1 MKKIVNLIKILT
13 CGSVDDGKSTF
24 IGRLL
29 KDTGSILSDQ
39 KESLKN
45 LSKKFGTQG
54 KEIDYAL
61 LVDGLAAEREQ
72 GITIDVAYR
81 YLNVGNT
88 RYILADSPGHEEYT
102 RNVITAA
109 SNCDLAI
116 VLVDIKKGLSQQTFR
131 HIRILSLIGIKH
143 IIIALNKM
151 DLVKYAKL
159 PFQQVEKKILLFT
172 QTLKF
177 QTQKCIPISALKG
190 DNILLKSKKLKWYKG
205 FSVFD
210 HIKKLNIL
218 KIKQK
223 NKNSFYLP
231 VQLVQKKGHNTRL
244 YYGNIYS
251 GSVRKNQIINMLPSQ
266 EMAKVQA
273 IYHLNKKIIHATE
286 DMAVAIELNKQIDVS
301 RGDIISSINSSVK
314 IADQF
319 QAKVFI
325 TSNIN
330 FSKSRE
336 YIIRI
341 HNKETKIQILNIKN
355 KINIDNGNELAA
367 NKLTRN
373 DIGTIEF
380 KSFEKLAYDNFGNDK
395 KIAVFILIDPE
406 TYETVAAGTISFA
419 LRRSDNIF
427 LQKTKVNKSNRA
439 KLLNQKPICLWL
451 TGLSGS
457 GKTTIAVALEKKLSQ
472 LGKLTY
478 ILDGDNIRLGIN
490 KDLGF
495 TERDRIENIRRI
507 SEIAKLMVDSGL
519 IVIVAAISP
528 FAKDRS
534 IARSLFKD
542 KEFLE
547 IFVNTPREVCEKRD
561 VKGLYKKYKQGL
573 IKNFTGQD
581 SIYENPKNPD
591 LEFDTSKEKLEHIL
605 DKIKKYLAL

>member
-88 RYILADSPGHEEYT
+88 RYILADSPGHEQYT

-266 EMAKVQA
+266 EMAKVQS
-273 IYHLNKKIIHATE
+273 IYHLNKKIFHATE

-325 TSNIN
+325 TGNIN

-427 LQKTKVNKSNRA
+427 LQKTKVNKSDRA
-439 KLLNQKPICLWL
+439 KLLNQKPTCLWL

-528 FAKDRS
+528 FAKDRG

>member
-190 DNILLKSKKLKWYKG
+190 DNIFLKSKKLKWYKG
-205 FSVFD
+205 HSVFD

-266 EMAKVQA
+266 ETAKVQA

-355 KINIDNGNELAA
+355 KINIDNGNELAV

>member
-88 RYILADSPGHEEYT
+88 RYILADSPGHEQYT

-205 FSVFD
+205 HSVFD

-251 GSVRKNQIINMLPSQ
+251 GSVRKNQIIYMLPSQ
-266 EMAKVQA
+266 EMAKVQS
-273 IYHLNKKIIHATE
+273 IYHLNKKIFHATE

-325 TSNIN
+325 TGNIN

-528 FAKDRS
+528 FAKDRG

>member
-29 KDTGSILSDQ
+29 KDTGSILLDQ
-39 KESLKN
+39 KESLKS

-61 LVDGLAAEREQ
+61 LVDGLESEREQ

-81 YLNVGNT
+81 YLNIGNT
-88 RYILADSPGHEEYT
+88 RYVLADSPGHEQYT

-116 VLVDIKKGLSQQTFR
+116 ILVDIKKGLSQQTFR

-143 IIIALNKM
+143 LILAVNKM
-151 DLVKYAKL
+151 DLVQYNKSL
-159 PFQQVEKKILLFT
+159 FEEVEKKFFLFT
-172 QTLKF
+172 KKLGFNSLKCF
-177 QTQKCIPISALKG
+177 PISALKG
-190 DNILLKSKKLKWYKG
+190 DNIFLKSKKLKWHKG
-205 FSVFD
+205 PSIFNY
-210 HIKKLNIL
+210 IERLNIL
-218 KIKQK
+218 KKKEK
-223 NKNSFYLP
+223 NKNNFYLP
-231 VQLVQKKGHNTRL
+231 VQLVKRKGQNTRL
-244 YYGNIYS
+244 YFGNIYS
-251 GSVRKNQIINMLPSQ
+251 GLVRKNQTINLLPSK
-266 EMAKVQA
+266 EFAKVKDIYFLDKKVKQA
-273 IYHLNKKIIHATE
+273 SQ

-301 RGDIISSINSSVK
+301 RGDIISSTKSFIN

-319 QAKVFI
+319 QAKIFI
-325 TSNIN
+325 TNNVN
-330 FSKSRE
+330 FSKGRE

-341 HNKETKIQILNIKN
+341 HNKETKIQILNVKN
-355 KINIDNGNELAA
+355 KIDVDNGNELAV
-367 NKLTRN
+367 NKLVRN

-380 KSFEKLAYDNFGNDK
+380 KSFEKLAYADFDVDK
-395 KIAVFILIDPE
+395 KISVFILIDPE
-406 TYETVAAGTISFA
+406 SYETIAAGTISFA

-427 LQKTKVNKSNRA
+427 LQKTKVNKLDRA
-439 KLLNQKPICLWL
+439 KLLNQKPLCLWL
-451 TGLSGS
+451 TGLTGS
-457 GKTTIAVALEKKLSQ
+457 GKTTIAVALEKRLSQ

-495 TERDRIENIRRI
+495 AEKDRIENIRRI

-528 FAKDRS
+528 FAKDRA

-542 KEFLE
+542 KEFVE
-547 IFVNTPREVCEKRD
+547 IFVNTPRIVCEKRD

-591 LEFDTSKEKLEHIL
+591 LEFDTSKEKLEDII
-605 DKIKKYLAL
+605 DRIIKYLSL

>member
-88 RYILADSPGHEEYT
+88 RYILADSPGHEQYT

-151 DLVKYAKL
+151 DLIKYAKL

-266 EMAKVQA
+266 ETAKVQA
-273 IYHLNKKIIHATE
+273 IYHLNKKIAHATE
-286 DMAVAIELNKQIDVS
+286 DTAVAIELNKQIDVS
-301 RGDIISSINSSVK
+301 RGDIISSTNSSVK

-355 KINIDNGNELAA
+355 KINIDNGNELAV

-528 FAKDRS
+528 FAKDRG

>member
-45 LSKKFGTQG
+45 LSNKFGTQG

-61 LVDGLAAEREQ
+61 LVDGLESERVQ

-88 RYILADSPGHEEYT
+88 RYILADSPGHEQYT

-116 VLVDIKKGLSQQTFR
+116 VLVDIKKGLSQQTYR
-131 HIRILSLIGIKH
+131 HVRILSLIGIKH
-143 IIIALNKM
+143 IIIAINKM
-151 DLVKYAKL
+151 DLVKYDKSL
-159 PFQQVEKKILLFT
+159 FQQVEKKILLFI

-231 VQLVQKKGHNTRL
+231 VQLVQKREHNARL

-251 GSVRKNQIINMLPSQ
+251 GSVRKNQIVSMLPSQ
-266 EMAKVQA
+266 EMAKIKN
-273 IYHLNKKIIHATE
+273 IYYLNKNITHASE
-286 DMAVAIELNKQIDVS
+286 DMAIAIELNKQIDVS
-301 RGDIISSINSSVK
+301 RGDIISSVNSSVK
-314 IADQF
+314 TADQF

-330 FSKSRE
+330 FSKGRE

-355 KINIDNGNELAA
+355 KINIDNGNELAV
-367 NKLTRN
+367 NKLIRN

-395 KIAVFILIDPE
+395 KIAVFILIDSE

-427 LQKTKVNKSNRA
+427 LQKTKVNKLDRA

-457 GKTTIAVALEKKLSQ
+457 GKTTIAVALEKKLNQ

-495 TERDRIENIRRI
+495 AEIDRIENIRRI

-528 FAKDRS
+528 FAKDRG
-534 IARSLFKD
+534 IARLLFKD
-542 KEFLE
+542 NEFLE

-561 VKGLYKKYKQGL
+561 VKGLYKKYKRGL

-591 LEFDTSKEKLEHIL
+591 LEFDTSKEKLEYII
-605 DKIKKYLAL
+605 DKITKYLAL

>member
-29 KDTGSILSDQ
+29 KDTDSILLDQ
-39 KESLKN
+39 KESLKS

-61 LVDGLAAEREQ
+61 LVDGLESEREQ

-81 YLNVGNT
+81 YLNIGNT
-88 RYILADSPGHEEYT
+88 RYVLADSPGHEQYT

-116 VLVDIKKGLSQQTFR
+116 ILVDIKKGLSQQTFR

-143 IIIALNKM
+143 LILAVNKM
-151 DLVKYAKL
+151 DLVQYNKSL
-159 PFQQVEKKILLFT
+159 FEEVEKKFFLFT
-172 QTLKF
+172 KKLGFNSLKCF
-177 QTQKCIPISALKG
+177 PISALKG
-190 DNILLKSKKLKWYKG
+190 DNIFLKSKKLKWYKG
-205 FSVFD
+205 PSIFNY
-210 HIKKLNIL
+210 IERLNIL
-218 KIKQK
+218 KKKEK
-223 NKNSFYLP
+223 NKNNFYLP
-231 VQLVQKKGHNTRL
+231 VQLVKRKGQNTRL
-244 YYGNIYS
+244 YFGNIYS
-251 GSVRKNQIINMLPSQ
+251 GLVRKNQTINLLPSK
-266 EMAKVQA
+266 EFAKVKDIYFLDKKVKQA
-273 IYHLNKKIIHATE
+273 SQ

-301 RGDIISSINSSVK
+301 RGDIISSTKSFIN

-319 QAKVFI
+319 QAKIFI
-325 TSNIN
+325 TNNVN
-330 FSKSRE
+330 FSKGRE

-341 HNKETKIQILNIKN
+341 HNKETKIQILNVKN
-355 KINIDNGNELAA
+355 KIDVDNGNELAV
-367 NKLTRN
+367 NKLVRN

-380 KSFEKLAYDNFGNDK
+380 KSFEKLAYADFDVDK
-395 KIAVFILIDPE
+395 KISVFILIDPE
-406 TYETVAAGTISFA
+406 SYETIAAGTISFA

-427 LQKTKVNKSNRA
+427 LQKTKVNKLDRA
-439 KLLNQKPICLWL
+439 KLLNQKPLCLWL

-457 GKTTIAVALEKKLSQ
+457 GKTTIAVALEKRLSQ

-495 TERDRIENIRRI
+495 AEKDRIENIRRI

-528 FAKDRS
+528 FAKDRA

-542 KEFLE
+542 KEFVE
-547 IFVNTPREVCEKRD
+547 IFVNTPRIVCEKRD
-561 VKGLYKKYKQGL
+561 VKGLYKKYKKGL

-591 LEFDTSKEKLEHIL
+591 LEFDTSKEKLEDII
-605 DKIKKYLAL
+605 DRIIKYLSL

>member
-1 MKKIVNLIKILT
+1 MKKIVNLVKILT
-13 CGSVDDGKSTF
+13 CGNVDDGKSTF

-29 KDTGSILSDQ
+29 KDTDNILLDQ
-39 KESLKN
+39 KETLKD

-61 LVDGLAAEREQ
+61 LVDGLESEREQ

-81 YLNVGNT
+81 YLNIGNT
-88 RYILADSPGHEEYT
+88 RYVLADSPGHEQYT

-109 SNCDLAI
+109 SNCNLAI
-116 VLVDIKKGLSQQTFR
+116 VLIDIKKGISQQTFR

-143 IIIALNKM
+143 LIIAVNKM
-151 DLVKYAKL
+151 DLVRYDKL

-172 QTLKF
+172 QTLQF
-177 QTQKCIPISALKG
+177 QTQKCFPISALQG
-190 DNILLKSKKLKWYKG
+190 ENIFLKSKKLKWYKG
-205 FSVFD
+205 LSVFNY
-210 HIKKLNIL
+210 IKKLNIL
-218 KIKQK
+218 RRKERNDK
-223 NKNSFYLP
+223 NFYLP
-231 VQLVQKKGHNTRL
+231 VQLVKKNKKNKRL
-244 YYGNIYS
+244 YFGNIYS
-251 GSVRKNQIINMLPSQ
+251 GLVRKNQTINILPSK
-266 EMAKVQA
+266 ETAVVKN
-273 IYHLNKKIIHATE
+273 IYYLDKKISYANQ

-301 RGDIISSINSSVK
+301 RGDIIASVNSSVK

-325 TSNIN
+325 TANIN
-330 FSKSRE
+330 LSKGRE

-355 KINIDNGNELAA
+355 KINIDNGNELAIH
-367 NKLTRN
+367 KLTRN

-380 KSFEKLAYDNFGNDK
+380 KSFEKLPYANFDKDK

-406 TYETVAAGTISFA
+406 TYETIAAGTINFA

-427 LQKTKVNKSNRA
+427 LQKTKVNKLDRA

-451 TGLSGS
+451 TGLPGS
-457 GKTTIAVALEKKLSQ
+457 GKTTIAVALEKRLNQ
-472 LGKLTY
+472 IGKLTY

-495 TERDRIENIRRI
+495 AERDRIENIRRI

-519 IVIVAAISP
+519 IVIVATISP
-528 FAKDRS
+528 FTKDRA
-534 IARSLFKD
+534 IARSLFKE
-542 KEFLE
+542 KEFFE
-547 IFVNTPREVCEKRD
+547 IFIKTPEEVCEKRD

-581 SIYENPKNPD
+581 STYENPKNPE
-591 LEFDTSKEKLEHIL
+591 LEFDTSKEKLESIL
-605 DKIKKYLAL
+605 DRLIKYLAL

>member
-88 RYILADSPGHEEYT
+88 RYILADSPGHEQYT

-251 GSVRKNQIINMLPSQ
+251 GSVRKNQIIYMLPSQ
-266 EMAKVQA
+266 EMAKVQS
-273 IYHLNKKIIHATE
+273 IYHLNKKIFHATE

-528 FAKDRS
+528 FAKDRG

>member
-88 RYILADSPGHEEYT
+88 RYILADSPGHEQYT

-205 FSVFD
+205 HSVFD

-251 GSVRKNQIINMLPSQ
+251 GSVRKNQIIYMLPSQ
-266 EMAKVQA
+266 EMAKVQS
-273 IYHLNKKIIHATE
+273 IYHLNKKIFHATE

-325 TSNIN
+325 TGNIN

-355 KINIDNGNELAA
+355 KINIDNGNELAT

-528 FAKDRS
+528 FAKDRG

>member
-13 CGSVDDGKSTF
+13 CGSVDDGKSTL

-29 KDTGSILSDQ
+29 KDTDSILLDQ
-39 KESLKN
+39 KESLKS

-61 LVDGLAAEREQ
+61 LVDGLESEREQ

-81 YLNVGNT
+81 YLNIGNT
-88 RYILADSPGHEEYT
+88 RYVLADSPGHEQYT

-143 IIIALNKM
+143 LILAVNKM
-151 DLVKYAKL
+151 DLVQYNKSL
-159 PFQQVEKKILLFT
+159 FEEVEKKFFLFT
-172 QTLKF
+172 KKLDFNSLKCF
-177 QTQKCIPISALKG
+177 PISALKG
-190 DNILLKSKKLKWYKG
+190 DNIFLKSKKLKWYKG
-205 FSVFD
+205 PSIFNY
-210 HIKKLNIL
+210 IEKLNIL
-218 KIKQK
+218 KKKEK
-223 NKNSFYLP
+223 NKNNFYLP
-231 VQLVQKKGHNTRL
+231 VQLVQRKGQNTRL
-244 YYGNIYS
+244 YFGNIYS
-251 GSVRKNQIINMLPSQ
+251 GLVRKNQTINLLPSK
-266 EMAKVQA
+266 EFAKIKDIYFLDKKVKQA
-273 IYHLNKKIIHATE
+273 SQ

-301 RGDIISSINSSVK
+301 RGDIISSTKSFIN

-319 QAKVFI
+319 QAKIFI
-325 TSNIN
+325 TNNVN
-330 FSKSRE
+330 FSKGRE

-341 HNKETKIQILNIKN
+341 HNKETKIQILNVKN
-355 KINIDNGNELAA
+355 KIDIDNGNELAV
-367 NKLTRN
+367 NKLVRN

-380 KSFEKLAYDNFGNDK
+380 KSFEKIAYADFDDDK
-395 KIAVFILIDPE
+395 KISVFILIDPE
-406 TYETVAAGTISFA
+406 TYETIAAGTISFA

-427 LQKTKVNKSNRA
+427 LQKTKVNKSDRA

-457 GKTTIAVALEKKLSQ
+457 GKTTIAVALEKRLSQ

-495 TERDRIENIRRI
+495 AEKDRIENIRRI

-519 IVIVAAISP
+519 IVMVAAISP
-528 FAKDRS
+528 FAKDRV

-542 KEFLE
+542 KEFVE
-547 IFVNTPREVCEKRD
+547 IFVNTPRIVCEKRD
-561 VKGLYKKYKQGL
+561 AKGLYKKYKQGL

-591 LEFDTSKEKLEHIL
+591 LEFDTSKEKLEDII
-605 DKIKKYLAL
+605 DRIIKYLAL

>member
-151 DLVKYAKL
+151 DLIKYAKL

-251 GSVRKNQIINMLPSQ
+251 GSVRKNQIIYMLPSQ
-266 EMAKVQA
+266 EMAKVQS
-273 IYHLNKKIIHATE
+273 IYHLNKKIFHATE

-325 TSNIN
+325 TGNIN

-355 KINIDNGNELAA
+355 KINIDNGNELAV

>member
-88 RYILADSPGHEEYT
+88 RYILADSPGHEQYT

-266 EMAKVQA
+266 EMAKVQS
-273 IYHLNKKIIHATE
+273 IYHLNKKIFHATE

-355 KINIDNGNELAA
+355 KINIDNGNELAV

>member
-1 MKKIVNLIKILT
+1 LKKIVNLIKILT

-29 KDTGSILSDQ
+29 KDTDSILLDQ
-39 KESLKN
+39 KEYLKS

-61 LVDGLAAEREQ
+61 LVDGLESEREQ

-81 YLNVGNT
+81 YLNIGNT
-88 RYILADSPGHEEYT
+88 RYVLADSPGHEQYT

-143 IIIALNKM
+143 LILAVNKM
-151 DLVKYAKL
+151 DLVQYNKSL
-159 PFQQVEKKILLFT
+159 FEEVEKKFFLFT
-172 QTLKF
+172 KKLDFNSLKCF
-177 QTQKCIPISALKG
+177 PISALKG
-190 DNILLKSKKLKWYKG
+190 DNIFLKSKKLKWYKG
-205 FSVFD
+205 PSIFNY
-210 HIKKLNIL
+210 IERLNIL
-218 KIKQK
+218 KKKEK
-223 NKNSFYLP
+223 NKNNFYLP
-231 VQLVQKKGHNTRL
+231 VQLVQRKGQNTRL
-244 YYGNIYS
+244 YFGNIYS
-251 GSVRKNQIINMLPSQ
+251 GLVRKNQTINLLPSK
-266 EMAKVQA
+266 EFAKIKDIYFLDKKVKQA
-273 IYHLNKKIIHATE
+273 SQ
-286 DMAVAIELNKQIDVS
+286 DMAVAVELNKQIDVS
-301 RGDIISSINSSVK
+301 RGDIISSTKSFIN

-319 QAKVFI
+319 QAKIFI
-325 TSNIN
+325 TNNVN
-330 FSKSRE
+330 FSKGRE

-341 HNKETKIQILNIKN
+341 HNKETKIQILNVKN
-355 KINIDNGNELAA
+355 KIDIDNGNELAV
-367 NKLTRN
+367 NKLVRN

-380 KSFEKLAYDNFGNDK
+380 KSFEKIAYADFDDDK
-395 KIAVFILIDPE
+395 KISVFILIDPE
-406 TYETVAAGTISFA
+406 TYETIAAGTISFA

-427 LQKTKVNKSNRA
+427 LQKTKVNKSDRA

-457 GKTTIAVALEKKLSQ
+457 GKTTIAVALEKRLSQ

-495 TERDRIENIRRI
+495 AEKDRIENIRRI

-519 IVIVAAISP
+519 IVMVAAISP
-528 FAKDRS
+528 FAKDRV

-542 KEFLE
+542 KEFVE
-547 IFVNTPREVCEKRD
+547 IFVNTPRIVCEKRD
-561 VKGLYKKYKQGL
+561 AKGLYKKYKQGL

-591 LEFDTSKEKLEHIL
+591 LEFDTSKEKLEDII
-605 DKIKKYLAL
+605 DRIIKYLAL

>member
-1 MKKIVNLIKILT
+1 LKKIVNLIKILT

-29 KDTGSILSDQ
+29 KDTDSILLDQ
-39 KESLKN
+39 KESLKS

-61 LVDGLAAEREQ
+61 LVDGLESEREQ

-81 YLNVGNT
+81 YLNIGNT
-88 RYILADSPGHEEYT
+88 RYVLADSPGHEQYT

-143 IIIALNKM
+143 LILAVNKM
-151 DLVKYAKL
+151 DLVQYNKSL
-159 PFQQVEKKILLFT
+159 FEEVEKKFFLFT
-172 QTLKF
+172 KKLDFNSLKCF
-177 QTQKCIPISALKG
+177 PISALKG
-190 DNILLKSKKLKWYKG
+190 DNIFLKSKKLKWYKG
-205 FSVFD
+205 PSIFNY
-210 HIKKLNIL
+210 IEKLNIL
-218 KIKQK
+218 KKKEK
-223 NKNSFYLP
+223 NKNNFYLP
-231 VQLVQKKGHNTRL
+231 VQLVQRKGQNTRL
-244 YYGNIYS
+244 YFGNIYS
-251 GSVRKNQIINMLPSQ
+251 GLVRKNQTINLLPSK
-266 EMAKVQA
+266 EFAKIKDIYFLDKKVKQA
-273 IYHLNKKIIHATE
+273 SQ

-301 RGDIISSINSSVK
+301 RGDIISSTKSFIN

-319 QAKVFI
+319 QAKIFI
-325 TSNIN
+325 TNNVN
-330 FSKSRE
+330 FSKGRE

-341 HNKETKIQILNIKN
+341 HNKETKIQILNVKN
-355 KINIDNGNELAA
+355 KIDIDNGNELAV
-367 NKLTRN
+367 NKLVRN

-380 KSFEKLAYDNFGNDK
+380 KSFEKIAYADFDDDK
-395 KIAVFILIDPE
+395 KISVFILIDPE
-406 TYETVAAGTISFA
+406 TYETIAAGTISFA

-427 LQKTKVNKSNRA
+427 LQKTKVNKSDRA

-457 GKTTIAVALEKKLSQ
+457 GKTTIAVALEKRLSQ
-472 LGKLTY
+472 SGKLTY

-495 TERDRIENIRRI
+495 AEKDRIENIRRI

-519 IVIVAAISP
+519 IVMVAAISP
-528 FAKDRS
+528 FAKDRV

-542 KEFLE
+542 KEFVE
-547 IFVNTPREVCEKRD
+547 IFVNTPRIVCEKRD
-561 VKGLYKKYKQGL
+561 AKGLYKKYKQGL

-591 LEFDTSKEKLEHIL
+591 LEFDTSKEKLEDII
-605 DKIKKYLAL
+605 DRIIKYLAL

>member
-88 RYILADSPGHEEYT
+88 RYILADSPGHEQYT

-266 EMAKVQA
+266 EMAKVQS
-273 IYHLNKKIIHATE
+273 IYHLNKKIFHATE

-355 KINIDNGNELAA
+355 KINIDNGNELAV

-528 FAKDRS
+528 FAKDRG

>member
-190 DNILLKSKKLKWYKG
+190 DNIFLKSKKLKWYKG

-266 EMAKVQA
+266 ETAKVQA

-355 KINIDNGNELAA
+355 KINIDNGNELAV

>member
-29 KDTGSILSDQ
+29 KDTNSILLDQ
-39 KESLKN
+39 KESLKS

-61 LVDGLAAEREQ
+61 LVDGLESEREQ

-81 YLNVGNT
+81 YLNIGNT
-88 RYILADSPGHEEYT
+88 RYILADSPGHEQYT

-109 SNCDLAI
+109 SNCNLAI
-116 VLVDIKKGLSQQTFR
+116 VLVDIKKGLSKQTFR

-143 IIIALNKM
+143 LVLAVNKM
-151 DLVKYAKL
+151 DLVQYNKFL
-159 PFQQVEKKILLFT
+159 FEEVEKKIFLFT
-172 QTLKF
+172 KKLNFNSLKCF
-177 QTQKCIPISALKG
+177 PISALKG
-190 DNILLKSKKLKWYKG
+190 DNIFLKSKKLKWYKG
-205 FSVFD
+205 PSIFNY
-210 HIKKLNIL
+210 IEKLNIL
-218 KIKQK
+218 KKK
-223 NKNSFYLP
+223 EENKNNFYLP
-231 VQLVQKKGHNTRL
+231 VQLVQRKGENTRL
-244 YYGNIYS
+244 YFGNINS
-251 GSVRKNQIINMLPSQ
+251 GSVRKNQAISLLPSK
-266 EMAKVQA
+266 EFAKIKN
-273 IYHLNKKIIHATE
+273 IYYLDKKIKQASQ

-301 RGDIISSINSSVK
+301 RGDIISSTKSFIN

-319 QAKVFI
+319 QAKIFI
-325 TSNIN
+325 TNNVN
-330 FSKSRE
+330 FSKGRE

-341 HNKETKIQILNIKN
+341 HNKETKIQILNVKN
-355 KINIDNGNELAA
+355 KIDIDNGNELAV
-367 NKLTRN
+367 NKLVRN

-380 KSFEKLAYDNFGNDK
+380 KSFEKLVYADFSDDK
-395 KIAVFILIDPE
+395 KISVFILIDPE

-427 LQKTKVNKSNRA
+427 LQKTKINKSDRA

-457 GKTTIAVALEKKLSQ
+457 GKTTIAVGLEKRLNQS
-472 LGKLTY
+472 GKLTY

-495 TERDRIENIRRI
+495 TEKDRIENIRRI

-519 IVIVAAISP
+519 IVVVATISP
-528 FAKDRS
+528 FAKDRA
-534 IARSLFKD
+534 IARSLFKN
-542 KEFLE
+542 KEFVE
-547 IFVNTPREVCEKRD
+547 IFVNTPKIICAKRD

-581 SIYENPKNPD
+581 SIYENPKSPD
-591 LEFDTSKEKLEHIL
+591 LEFDTSKEKLEDII
-605 DKIKKYLAL
+605 DKITKYLAL

>member
-151 DLVKYAKL
+151 DLIKYAKL

-266 EMAKVQA
+266 ETAKVQA

-355 KINIDNGNELAA
+355 KINIDNGNELAV

>member
-29 KDTGSILSDQ
+29 KDTNSILLDQ
-39 KESLKN
+39 KESLKS

-61 LVDGLAAEREQ
+61 LVDGLESEREQ

-81 YLNVGNT
+81 YLNIGNT
-88 RYILADSPGHEEYT
+88 RYILADSPGHEQYT

-116 VLVDIKKGLSQQTFR
+116 VLVDIKKGLSKQTFR

-143 IIIALNKM
+143 LVLAVNKM
-151 DLVKYAKL
+151 DLVQYNKFLFEK
-159 PFQQVEKKILLFT
+159 VEKKFFLFT
-172 QTLKF
+172 KKLDFNSLKCF
-177 QTQKCIPISALKG
+177 PISALKG
-190 DNILLKSKKLKWYKG
+190 DNIFLKSKKLKWYKG
-205 FSVFD
+205 PSIFNY
-210 HIKKLNIL
+210 IEKLNIL
-218 KIKQK
+218 KKKEVDK
-223 NKNSFYLP
+223 NNFYLP
-231 VQLVQKKGHNTRL
+231 VQLVQRKGQNTRL
-244 YYGNIYS
+244 YFGNIYS
-251 GSVRKNQIINMLPSQ
+251 GSVRKNQTISLLPSK
-266 EMAKVQA
+266 EFAKIKN
-273 IYHLNKKIIHATE
+273 IYYLDKKIKQASQ

-301 RGDIISSINSSVK
+301 RGDIISSTKSFIN

-319 QAKVFI
+319 QAKIFI
-325 TSNIN
+325 TNNVN
-330 FSKSRE
+330 FSKGRE

-341 HNKETKIQILNIKN
+341 HNKETKVQILNVKS
-355 KINIDNGNELAA
+355 KIDIDNGNELAV
-367 NKLTRN
+367 NKLVRN

-380 KSFEKLAYDNFGNDK
+380 KSFEKLVYADFIDDK
-395 KIAVFILIDPE
+395 KISVFILIDPE

-427 LQKTKVNKSNRA
+427 LQKTKINKSDRA

-457 GKTTIAVALEKKLSQ
+457 GKTTIAVGLEKRLNQS
-472 LGKLTY
+472 GKLTY

-495 TERDRIENIRRI
+495 TEKDRIENIRRI

-519 IVIVAAISP
+519 IVVVATISP
-528 FAKDRS
+528 FAKDRA
-534 IARSLFKD
+534 IARSLFKN
-542 KEFLE
+542 KEFVE
-547 IFVNTPREVCEKRD
+547 IFVNTPRIICAKRD

-581 SIYENPKNPD
+581 SIYENPKSPD
-591 LEFDTSKEKLEHIL
+591 LEFDTSKEKLKDII
-605 DKIKKYLAL
+605 DKIIKYLAL

>member
-88 RYILADSPGHEEYT
+88 RYILADSPGHEQYT

-143 IIIALNKM
+143 IIIVLNKM
-151 DLVKYAKL
+151 DLIKYAKL

-266 EMAKVQA
+266 ETAKVQA

-355 KINIDNGNELAA
+355 KINIDNGNELAV

>member
-210 HIKKLNIL
+210 YIKKLNIL

-231 VQLVQKKGHNTRL
+231 VQLVQKRGNNTRL

-251 GSVRKNQIINMLPSQ
+251 GSVRKNQIINMLPSR

-355 KINIDNGNELAA
+355 KINIDNGNELAV

>member
-1 MKKIVNLIKILT
+1 LKKIVNLIKILT
-13 CGSVDDGKSTF
+13 CGSVDDGKSTL

-29 KDTGSILSDQ
+29 KDTDSILLDQ
-39 KESLKN
+39 KESLKS

-61 LVDGLAAEREQ
+61 LVDGLESEREQ

-81 YLNVGNT
+81 YLNIGNT
-88 RYILADSPGHEEYT
+88 RYVLADSPGHEQYT

-143 IIIALNKM
+143 LILAVNKM
-151 DLVKYAKL
+151 DLVQYNKSL
-159 PFQQVEKKILLFT
+159 FEEVEKKFFLFT
-172 QTLKF
+172 KKLDFNSLKCF
-177 QTQKCIPISALKG
+177 PISALKG
-190 DNILLKSKKLKWYKG
+190 DNIFLKSKKLKWYKG
-205 FSVFD
+205 PSIFNY
-210 HIKKLNIL
+210 IEKLNIL
-218 KIKQK
+218 KKKEK
-223 NKNSFYLP
+223 NKNNFYLP
-231 VQLVQKKGHNTRL
+231 VQLVQRKGQNTRL
-244 YYGNIYS
+244 YFGNIYS
-251 GSVRKNQIINMLPSQ
+251 GLVRKNQTINLLPSK
-266 EMAKVQA
+266 EFAKIKDIYFLDKKVKQA
-273 IYHLNKKIIHATE
+273 SQ
-286 DMAVAIELNKQIDVS
+286 DMAVAVELNKQIDVS
-301 RGDIISSINSSVK
+301 RGDIISSTKSFIN

-319 QAKVFI
+319 QAKIFI
-325 TSNIN
+325 TNNVN
-330 FSKSRE
+330 FSKGRE

-341 HNKETKIQILNIKN
+341 HNKETKIQILNVKN
-355 KINIDNGNELAA
+355 KIDIDNGNELAV
-367 NKLTRN
+367 NKLVRN

-380 KSFEKLAYDNFGNDK
+380 KSFEKIAYADFDDDK
-395 KIAVFILIDPE
+395 KISVFILIDPE
-406 TYETVAAGTISFA
+406 TYETIAAGTISFA

-427 LQKTKVNKSNRA
+427 LQKTKVNKSDRA

-457 GKTTIAVALEKKLSQ
+457 GKTTIAVALEKRLSQ

-495 TERDRIENIRRI
+495 AEKDRIENIRRI

-519 IVIVAAISP
+519 IVMVAAISP
-528 FAKDRS
+528 FAKDRV

-542 KEFLE
+542 KEFVE
-547 IFVNTPREVCEKRD
+547 IFVNTPRIVCEKRD
-561 VKGLYKKYKQGL
+561 AKGLYKKYKQGL

-591 LEFDTSKEKLEHIL
+591 LEFDTSKEKLEDII
-605 DKIKKYLAL
+605 DRIIKYLAL

>member
-1 MKKIVNLIKILT
+1 LKKIVNLIKILT

-29 KDTGSILSDQ
+29 KDTDSILLDQ
-39 KESLKN
+39 KESLKS

-61 LVDGLAAEREQ
+61 LVDGLESEREQ

-81 YLNVGNT
+81 YLNIGNT
-88 RYILADSPGHEEYT
+88 RYVLADSPGHEQYT

-143 IIIALNKM
+143 LILAVNKM
-151 DLVKYAKL
+151 DLVQYNKSL
-159 PFQQVEKKILLFT
+159 FEEVEKKFFLFT
-172 QTLKF
+172 KKLDFNSLKCF
-177 QTQKCIPISALKG
+177 PISALKG
-190 DNILLKSKKLKWYKG
+190 DNIFLKSKKLKWYKG
-205 FSVFD
+205 PSIFNY
-210 HIKKLNIL
+210 IKRLNIF
-218 KIKQK
+218 KKKEK
-223 NKNSFYLP
+223 NKNNFYLP
-231 VQLVQKKGHNTRL
+231 VQLVQRKGQNTRL
-244 YYGNIYS
+244 YFGNIYS
-251 GSVRKNQIINMLPSQ
+251 GLVRKNQTINLLPSK
-266 EMAKVQA
+266 EFAKIKDIYFLDKKVKQA
-273 IYHLNKKIIHATE
+273 SQ

-301 RGDIISSINSSVK
+301 RGDIISSTKSFIN

-319 QAKVFI
+319 QAKIFI
-325 TSNIN
+325 TNNVN
-330 FSKSRE
+330 FSKGRE

-341 HNKETKIQILNIKN
+341 HNKETKIQILNVKN
-355 KINIDNGNELAA
+355 KIDIDNGNELAV
-367 NKLTRN
+367 NKLVRN

-380 KSFEKLAYDNFGNDK
+380 KSFEKLAYADFDDDK
-395 KIAVFILIDPE
+395 KISVFILIDPE
-406 TYETVAAGTISFA
+406 AYETIAAGTISFA

-427 LQKTKVNKSNRA
+427 LQKTKVNKSDRA

-457 GKTTIAVALEKKLSQ
+457 GKTTIAVALEKRLSQ

-495 TERDRIENIRRI
+495 AEKDRIENIRRI

-519 IVIVAAISP
+519 IVMVAAISP
-528 FAKDRS
+528 FAKDRV

-542 KEFLE
+542 KEFVE
-547 IFVNTPREVCEKRD
+547 IFVNTPRIVCEKRD
-561 VKGLYKKYKQGL
+561 TKGLYKKYKQGL

-591 LEFDTSKEKLEHIL
+591 LEFDTNKEKLEDI
-605 DKIKKYLAL
+605 INRIIKYLAL

>member
-1 MKKIVNLIKILT
+1 LKKIINLIKILT

-29 KDTGSILSDQ
+29 KDTNSILLDQ
-39 KESLKN
+39 KESLKS

-61 LVDGLAAEREQ
+61 LVDGLESEREQ

-81 YLNVGNT
+81 YLNIGNT
-88 RYILADSPGHEEYT
+88 RYILADSPGHEQYT

-109 SNCDLAI
+109 SNCNLAI
-116 VLVDIKKGLSQQTFR
+116 VLVDIKKGLSKQTFR

-143 IIIALNKM
+143 LVLAVNKM
-151 DLVKYAKL
+151 DLVQYNKFL
-159 PFQQVEKKILLFT
+159 FEEVEKKFFLFT
-172 QTLKF
+172 KKLNFNSLKCF
-177 QTQKCIPISALKG
+177 PISALKG
-190 DNILLKSKKLKWYKG
+190 DNIFLKSKKLKWYKG
-205 FSVFD
+205 PSIFNY
-210 HIKKLNIL
+210 IEKLNIL
-218 KIKQK
+218 KKK
-223 NKNSFYLP
+223 EENKNNFYLP
-231 VQLVQKKGHNTRL
+231 VQLVQRKGQNTRL
-244 YYGNIYS
+244 YFGNINS
-251 GSVRKNQIINMLPSQ
+251 GSVRKNQVISLLPSK
-266 EMAKVQA
+266 EFAKIKN
-273 IYHLNKKIIHATE
+273 IYYLDKKIKQASQ

-301 RGDIISSINSSVK
+301 RGDIISSTKSFIN

-319 QAKVFI
+319 QAKIFI
-325 TSNIN
+325 TNNVN
-330 FSKSRE
+330 FSKGRE

-341 HNKETKIQILNIKN
+341 HNKETKIQILNVKN
-355 KINIDNGNELAA
+355 KIDIDNGNKLAV
-367 NKLTRN
+367 NKLVRN

-380 KSFEKLAYDNFGNDK
+380 KSFEKLVYADFSDDK
-395 KIAVFILIDPE
+395 KISVFILIDPE

-427 LQKTKVNKSNRA
+427 LQKTKINKSDRA

-457 GKTTIAVALEKKLSQ
+457 GKTTIAVGLEKRLNQS
-472 LGKLTY
+472 GKLTY

-495 TERDRIENIRRI
+495 TEKDRIENIRRI

-519 IVIVAAISP
+519 IVVVATISP
-528 FAKDRS
+528 FAKDRA
-534 IARSLFKD
+534 IARSLFKN
-542 KEFLE
+542 KEFVE
-547 IFVNTPREVCEKRD
+547 IFVNTPKIICAKRD

-581 SIYENPKNPD
+581 SIYENPKSPD
-591 LEFDTSKEKLEHIL
+591 LEFDTSKEKLEDII
-605 DKIKKYLAL
+605 DKITKYLAL

>member
-88 RYILADSPGHEEYT
+88 RYILADSPGHEQYT

-205 FSVFD
+205 HSVFD

-218 KIKQK
+218 KIKKK

-251 GSVRKNQIINMLPSQ
+251 GSVRKNQIIYMLPSQ
-266 EMAKVQA
+266 EMAKVQS
-273 IYHLNKKIIHATE
+273 IYHLNKKIFHATE

-355 KINIDNGNELAA
+355 KINIDNGNELAV

>member
-1 MKKIVNLIKILT
+1 LKKIVNLIKILT
-13 CGSVDDGKSTF
+13 CGSVDDGKSTL

-29 KDTGSILSDQ
+29 KDTDSILLDQ
-39 KESLKN
+39 KESLKS

-61 LVDGLAAEREQ
+61 LVDGLESEREQ

-81 YLNVGNT
+81 YLNIGNT
-88 RYILADSPGHEEYT
+88 RYVLADSPGHEQYT

-143 IIIALNKM
+143 LILAVNKM
-151 DLVKYAKL
+151 DLVQYNKSL
-159 PFQQVEKKILLFT
+159 FEEVEKKFFLFT
-172 QTLKF
+172 KKLDFNSLKCF
-177 QTQKCIPISALKG
+177 PISALKG
-190 DNILLKSKKLKWYKG
+190 DNIFLKSKKLKWYKG
-205 FSVFD
+205 PSIFNY
-210 HIKKLNIL
+210 IEKLNIL
-218 KIKQK
+218 KKKEK
-223 NKNSFYLP
+223 NKNNFYLP
-231 VQLVQKKGHNTRL
+231 VQLVQRKGQNTRL
-244 YYGNIYS
+244 YFGNIYS
-251 GSVRKNQIINMLPSQ
+251 GLVRKNQTINLLPSK
-266 EMAKVQA
+266 EFAKIKDIYFLDKKVKQA
-273 IYHLNKKIIHATE
+273 SQ

-301 RGDIISSINSSVK
+301 RGDIISSTKSFIN

-319 QAKVFI
+319 QAKIFI
-325 TSNIN
+325 TNNVN
-330 FSKSRE
+330 FSKGRE

-341 HNKETKIQILNIKN
+341 HNKETKIQILNVKN
-355 KINIDNGNELAA
+355 KIDIDNGNELAV
-367 NKLTRN
+367 NKLVRN

-380 KSFEKLAYDNFGNDK
+380 KSFEKIAYADFDDDK
-395 KIAVFILIDPE
+395 KISVFILIDPE
-406 TYETVAAGTISFA
+406 TYETIAAGTISFA

-427 LQKTKVNKSNRA
+427 LQKTKVNKSDRA

-457 GKTTIAVALEKKLSQ
+457 GKTTIAVALEKRLSQ

-495 TERDRIENIRRI
+495 AEKDRIENIRRI

-519 IVIVAAISP
+519 IVMVAAISP
-528 FAKDRS
+528 FAKDRV

-542 KEFLE
+542 KEFVE
-547 IFVNTPREVCEKRD
+547 IFVNTPRIVCEKRD
-561 VKGLYKKYKQGL
+561 AKGLYKKYKQGL

-591 LEFDTSKEKLEHIL
+591 LEFDTSKEKLEDII
-605 DKIKKYLAL
+605 DRIIKYLAL

>member
-1 MKKIVNLIKILT
+1 LKKIVNLIKILT

-29 KDTGSILSDQ
+29 KDTNSILLDQ
-39 KESLKN
+39 KESLKS

-61 LVDGLAAEREQ
+61 LVDGLESEREQ

-81 YLNVGNT
+81 YLNIGNT
-88 RYILADSPGHEEYT
+88 RYILADSPGHEQYT

-116 VLVDIKKGLSQQTFR
+116 VLVDIKKGLSKQTFR

-143 IIIALNKM
+143 LVLAVNKM
-151 DLVKYAKL
+151 DLVQYNKFLFEK
-159 PFQQVEKKILLFT
+159 VEKKFFLFT
-172 QTLKF
+172 KKLDFNSLKCF
-177 QTQKCIPISALKG
+177 PISALKG
-190 DNILLKSKKLKWYKG
+190 DNIFLKSKKLKWYKG
-205 FSVFD
+205 PSIFNY
-210 HIKKLNIL
+210 IEKLNIL
-218 KIKQK
+218 KKKEVDK
-223 NKNSFYLP
+223 NNFYLP
-231 VQLVQKKGHNTRL
+231 VQLVQRKGQNTRL
-244 YYGNIYS
+244 YFGNIYS
-251 GSVRKNQIINMLPSQ
+251 GSVRKNQTISLLPSK
-266 EMAKVQA
+266 EFAKIKN
-273 IYHLNKKIIHATE
+273 IYYLDKKIKQASQ

-301 RGDIISSINSSVK
+301 RGDIISSTKSFIN

-319 QAKVFI
+319 QAKIFI
-325 TSNIN
+325 TNNVN
-330 FSKSRE
+330 FSKGRE

-341 HNKETKIQILNIKN
+341 HNKETKVQILNVKS
-355 KINIDNGNELAA
+355 KIDIDNGNELAV
-367 NKLTRN
+367 NKLVRN

-380 KSFEKLAYDNFGNDK
+380 KSFEKLVYADFIDDK
-395 KIAVFILIDPE
+395 KISVFILIDPE

-427 LQKTKVNKSNRA
+427 LQKTKINKSDRA

-457 GKTTIAVALEKKLSQ
+457 GKTTIAVGLEKRLNQS
-472 LGKLTY
+472 GKLTY

-495 TERDRIENIRRI
+495 TEKDRIENIRRI

-519 IVIVAAISP
+519 IVVVATISP
-528 FAKDRS
+528 FAKDRA
-534 IARSLFKD
+534 IARSLFKN
-542 KEFLE
+542 KEFVE
-547 IFVNTPREVCEKRD
+547 IFVNTPRIICAKRD

-581 SIYENPKNPD
+581 SIYENPKSPD
-591 LEFDTSKEKLEHIL
+591 LEFDTSKEKLKDII
-605 DKIKKYLAL
+605 DKIIKYLAL

>member
-61 LVDGLAAEREQ
+61 LVDGLESEREQ

-88 RYILADSPGHEEYT
+88 RYILADSPGHEQYT

-116 VLVDIKKGLSQQTFR
+116 VLVDIKKGLSQQTCR

-143 IIIALNKM
+143 IIIAVNKM
-151 DLVKYAKL
+151 DLVKYDKSL
-159 PFQQVEKKILLFT
+159 FQQVEKKILLFT
-172 QTLKF
+172 QRLKF

-223 NKNSFYLP
+223 NKTSFYLP
-231 VQLVQKKGHNTRL
+231 VQLVQKKEHNARL

-251 GSVRKNQIINMLPSQ
+251 GSVRKNQIVNILPSQ
-266 EMAKVQA
+266 EIAKIKN
-273 IYHLNKKIIHATE
+273 IYYLNKNITHASE
-286 DMAVAIELNKQIDVS
+286 DMAIAIELNKQIDVS
-301 RGDIISSINSSVK
+301 RGDIITSVNSSVK

-330 FSKSRE
+330 FSKGRE

-355 KINIDNGNELAA
+355 KINIDNGDELAVH
-367 NKLTRN
+367 KLTRN

-380 KSFEKLAYDNFGNDK
+380 KSFEKLVYDNFDNDK
-395 KIAVFILIDPE
+395 KISVFILIDPE

-427 LQKTKVNKSNRA
+427 LQKTKVKKLDRA

-457 GKTTIAVALEKKLSQ
+457 GKTTIAVALEKKLNQ

-519 IVIVAAISP
+519 IVIVAVISP

-534 IARSLFKD
+534 IARYLFKD
-542 KEFLE
+542 NEFLE
-547 IFVNTPREVCEKRD
+547 IFVNTPREICEKRD
-561 VKGLYKKYKQGL
+561 IKGLYKKYKKGL
-573 IKNFTGQD
+573 IKNFTGKD
-581 SIYENPKNPD
+581 SVYENPKNPD
-591 LEFDTSKEKLEHIL
+591 LEFDTSKEKLEHII
-605 DKIKKYLAL
+605 DKITKYLVL

>member
-251 GSVRKNQIINMLPSQ
+251 GSVRKNQIIYMLPSQ
-266 EMAKVQA
+266 EMAKVQS
-273 IYHLNKKIIHATE
+273 IYHLNKKIFHATE

-427 LQKTKVNKSNRA
+427 LQKTKVNKSDRA
-439 KLLNQKPICLWL
+439 KLLNQKPTCLWL

-528 FAKDRS
+528 FAKDRG

>member
-29 KDTGSILSDQ
+29 KDTDSILLDQ
-39 KESLKN
+39 KEYLKS

-61 LVDGLAAEREQ
+61 LVDGLESEREQ

-81 YLNVGNT
+81 YLNIGNT
-88 RYILADSPGHEEYT
+88 RYVLADSPGHEQYT

-143 IIIALNKM
+143 LILAVNKM
-151 DLVKYAKL
+151 DLVQYNKSL
-159 PFQQVEKKILLFT
+159 FEEVEKKFFLFT
-172 QTLKF
+172 KKLDFNSLKCF
-177 QTQKCIPISALKG
+177 PISALKG
-190 DNILLKSKKLKWYKG
+190 DNIFLKSKKLKWYKG
-205 FSVFD
+205 PSIFNY
-210 HIKKLNIL
+210 IERLNIL
-218 KIKQK
+218 KKKEK
-223 NKNSFYLP
+223 NKNNFYLP
-231 VQLVQKKGHNTRL
+231 VQLVQRKGQNTRL
-244 YYGNIYS
+244 YFGNIYS
-251 GSVRKNQIINMLPSQ
+251 GLVRKNQTINLLPSK
-266 EMAKVQA
+266 EFAKIKDIYFLDKKVKQA
-273 IYHLNKKIIHATE
+273 SQ
-286 DMAVAIELNKQIDVS
+286 DMAVAVELNKQIDVS
-301 RGDIISSINSSVK
+301 RGDIISSTKSFIN

-319 QAKVFI
+319 QAKIFI
-325 TSNIN
+325 TNNVN
-330 FSKSRE
+330 FSKGRE

-341 HNKETKIQILNIKN
+341 HNKETKIQILNVKN
-355 KINIDNGNELAA
+355 KIDIDNGNELAV
-367 NKLTRN
+367 NKLVRN

-380 KSFEKLAYDNFGNDK
+380 KSFEKIAYADFDDDK
-395 KIAVFILIDPE
+395 KISVFILIDPE
-406 TYETVAAGTISFA
+406 TYETIAAGTISFA

-427 LQKTKVNKSNRA
+427 LQKTKVNKSDRA

-457 GKTTIAVALEKKLSQ
+457 GKTTIAVALEKRLSQ

-495 TERDRIENIRRI
+495 AEKDRIENIRRI

-519 IVIVAAISP
+519 IVMVAAISP
-528 FAKDRS
+528 FAKDRV

-542 KEFLE
+542 KEFVE
-547 IFVNTPREVCEKRD
+547 IFVNTPRIVCEKRD
-561 VKGLYKKYKQGL
+561 AKGLYKKYKQGL

-591 LEFDTSKEKLEHIL
+591 LEFDTSKEKLEDII
-605 DKIKKYLAL
+605 DRIIKYLAL

>member
-1 MKKIVNLIKILT
+1 LKKIVNLIKILT

-29 KDTGSILSDQ
+29 KDTGSILLDQ
-39 KESLKN
+39 KETLKN

-54 KEIDYAL
+54 KEVDYAL
-61 LVDGLAAEREQ
+61 LVDGLESEREQ

-81 YLNVGNT
+81 YLNIGNT
-88 RYILADSPGHEEYT
+88 RYVLADSPGHEQYT

-109 SNCDLAI
+109 SNCDLAT

-143 IIIALNKM
+143 LIIAVNKM
-151 DLVKYAKL
+151 DLVKYDKSH
-159 PFQQVEKKILLFT
+159 FEEVEKKIFLFT
-172 QTLKF
+172 KKLHF
-177 QTQKCIPISALKG
+177 SSLKCIPISALKG
-190 DNILLKSKKLKWYKG
+190 DNIFLKSKKLKWYKG
-205 FSVFD
+205 NSVFNY
-210 HIKKLNIL
+210 IEKLNIL
-218 KIKQK
+218 KIREK
-223 NKNSFYLP
+223 NKNNFYLP
-231 VQLVQKKGHNTRL
+231 VQLVQKKAQNTRL
-244 YYGNIYS
+244 YFGNIYS
-251 GSVRKNQIINMLPSQ
+251 GLVSKNQVIIILPSK
-266 EMAKVQA
+266 ESAKVKNIYYLDQKIMQA
-273 IYHLNKKIIHATE
+273 SQ
-286 DMAVAIELNKQIDVS
+286 DMAVAIELTKQIDVS
-301 RGDIISSINSSVK
+301 RGDIISSVNSFVK

-319 QAKVFI
+319 QAKIFI
-325 TSNIN
+325 TNNIN
-330 FSKSRE
+330 FSKGRE

-355 KINIDNGNELAA
+355 KINIDNGNELAV

-380 KSFEKLAYDNFGNDK
+380 KSFEKLAYANFDNDK
-395 KIAVFILIDPE
+395 KISVFILIDPE

-427 LQKTKVNKSNRA
+427 LQKTKVNKLDRA

-457 GKTTIAVALEKKLSQ
+457 GKTTIAVALEKRLNQ

-495 TERDRIENIRRI
+495 AERDRIENIRRI

-519 IVIVAAISP
+519 IVMVAAISP
-528 FAKDRS
+528 FEKDRA

-542 KEFLE
+542 KEFVE
-547 IFVNTPREVCEKRD
+547 IFVNTPRAVCEKRD
-561 VKGLYKKYKQGL
+561 VKDLYKKYKQGL

-581 SIYENPKNPD
+581 SIYESPKNPD
-591 LEFDTSKEKLEHIL
+591 LEFDTSKQKLEYIL
-605 DKIKKYLAL
+605 DKITKYLAL